1 MNYLNKR
8 PLECLVLPLKGQG
21 FVRPCAGHKGRRL
34 QAARSAE
41 KCFHASLV
49 NFKSRTVKHARLY
62 EHIIL
67 SGSDHP
73 SGVARSPTF
82 WQFLIGSDFWGYP
95 SPLPALIL
103 VLPEVLWGYPNQL
116 APLDLPSWEPPGA
129 SWRLWEPPGTSW
141 SLLELPGSP
150 LEPPG
155 ASWGLLEPPGNIL
168 EPPGASWGLLEP
180 PGASWIILEPPGAS
194 WSFLEPPGASWQLPG
209 VSWSLLPG
217 TSWGLLELHGLDY
230 AVSTSPSQ
238 RNTSNASCLTWSW
251 ISNIWCRWAFSATIS
266 KNAQRSR
273 GSNHDP
279 RSMMYA

>member
-8 PLECLVLPLKGQG
+8 PLECLILPLKGQG

-141 SLLELPGSP
+141 SLLELPGASWSV
-150 LEPPG
+150 LEPPW
-155 ASWGLLEPPGNIL
+155 SL
-168 EPPGASWGLLEP
+168 PGA
-180 PGASWIILEPPGAS
+180 AC
-194 WSFLEPPGASWQLPG
+194 SFLEPPGT
-209 VSWSLLPG
+209 SWSI
-217 TSWGLLELHGLDY
+217 LE
-230 AVSTSPSQ
+230 P
-238 RNTSNASCLTWSW
+238 
-251 ISNIWCRWAFSATIS
+251 AFL
-266 KNAQRSR
+266 
-273 GSNHDP
+273 GP
-279 RSMMYA
+279 P